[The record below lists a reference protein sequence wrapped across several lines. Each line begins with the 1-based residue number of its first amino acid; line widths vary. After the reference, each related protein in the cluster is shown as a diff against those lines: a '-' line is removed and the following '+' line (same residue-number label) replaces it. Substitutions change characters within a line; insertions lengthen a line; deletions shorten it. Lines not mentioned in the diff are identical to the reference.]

1 MKVDNIGLGLK
12 AASKIIALQEGGAGL
27 SHMRFIQDSATG
39 LLPKAIFAR
48 SKADLVEN
56 SFLELAESALVYYGP
71 GIIGEGIFRKIYSK
85 NLPDNLKQKVATPAV
100 ELLKNKTLEN
110 KKILPIKAAIALS
123 SLAIPAVEYS
133 LNYIKNLLT
142 LKMFN
147 QGDFDDI
154 AKLDKNKKINTEK
167 NEKVEKSAKKHI
179 IGAACVFAAC
189 LATSVLLYKKGE
201 NSKTLQNFSEL
212 ILAPGEKIF
221 KNNPKM
227 KDFTNK
233 YLSVDFANN
242 NNKLTMSKGQLTS
255 CVTIGALGYFGAAKD
270 RGKQNFLEVLFRM
283 PVVGFYI
290 ICGNE
295 LLEKGFKK
303 MLLKAGKCKE
313 TIGKNLEVPDLKD
326 LKLLAEKLQKE
337 KGGNYDEIY
346 KKLLKQKTL
355 ISGVPLLFGIGVMG
369 FFVAAVSR
377 FFTQYRYDKDKKNNV
392 AENRNFNSFVNEKT
406 PNVFKEFVYKKS

>member
-1 MKVDNIGLGLK
+1 MKVENIGLGLNLAK
-12 AASKIIALQEGGAGL
+12 KFISLQEGGAGL

-71 GIIGEGIFRKIYSK
+71 GLLGEGIFRKIYSK
-85 NLPDNLKQKVATPAV
+85 NLPNNLKNKIATPAV
-100 ELLKNKTLEN
+100 DLLKNKSVDN

-123 SLAIPAVEYS
+123 SLSIPLVEYS

-142 LKMFN
+142 LKMFK
-147 QGDFDDI
+147 QGDFNDI
-154 AKLDKNKKINTEK
+154 AKLDKNKAVNTKK
-167 NEKVEKSAKKHI
+167 NADVEKSAKKHI
-179 IGAACVFAAC
+179 IASSAIFAAC
-189 LATSVLLYKKGE
+189 LGASALLYKKGE
-201 NSKTLQNFSEL
+201 NSKALQNFSEF
-212 ILAPGEKIF
+212 ILAPGNKL
-221 KNNPKM
+221 KNQKL

-233 YLSVDFANN
+233 YFSIDFANN

-270 RGKQNFLEVLFRM
+270 RGKQNFLEVLYRM
-283 PVVGFYI
+283 PIVGFYI

-303 MLLKAGKCKE
+303 MLVKAGKCKE
-313 TIGKNLEVPDLKD
+313 TIGKNLEVPALKD
-326 LKLLAEKLQKE
+326 LGALAEKLQKE
-337 KGGNYDEIY
+337 KGGNYNDIY

-355 ISGVPLLFGIGVMG
+355 ISGVPFLFGIGVMG

-377 FFTQYRYDKDKKNNV
+377 YFTQYRYDKDKKNNN
-392 AENRNFNSFVNEKT
+392 EEKQNSNFFINNDTPEIFNSF
-406 PNVFKEFVYKKS
+406 S